1 LTLPLSSTLGE
12 IGEKA
17 LLRHLHARVPSAPGV
32 LVGLGD
38 DAAAVEIGPTAL
50 LTTDSLVEGVHFHR
64 DAAPPRLLGRKALTV
79 NLSDVAAMGGI
90 GRYATVS
97 LCLPP
102 DVTLGWVD
110 SLYDGLLERA
120 AEAGVALVGGN
131 VTRGRESIVVDVTL
145 VGDAGRLLLRSGAR
159 PGDRVVVT
167 GKLGAAAE
175 GVRLLA
181 EGARLDEDGE
191 LAATGVWTESSTRAV
206 VACLRAQL
214 DPRPPLALA
223 RSIAERGIAQAGMD
237 VSDGLSLD
245 LVEICSRSGVGAV
258 IEAAAVPVDPRAAGL
273 ERARGGDALA
283 LALHGGEDYQL
294 LLAVGPEAMDEIAE
308 LARVWGVEVVA
319 VGEFVEGEP
328 VVRMRDASGER
339 PLAPGGHDHF
349 RTGPA

>member
-1 LTLPLSSTLGE
+1 LTLAVSSPLGE

-17 LLRHLHARVPSAPGV
+17 LLRHLQSRIPTAAGV

-38 DAAAVEIGPTAL
+38 DAAAVETSACTL
-50 LTTDSLVEGVHFHR
+50 VTTDSLVEGVHFHR
-64 DAAPPRLLGRKALTV
+64 DAVPPRLLGRKALSV

-90 GRYATVS
+90 ARYATVS
-97 LCLPP
+97 LCLPH
-102 DVTLGWVD
+102 DLTLGWVD

-120 AEAGVALVGGN
+120 AESGVALVGGN
-131 VTRGRESIVVDVTL
+131 VTRGREIVVDVTL
-145 VGDAGRLLLRSGAR
+145 LGDSGRLLLRSGAR

-167 GKLGAAAE
+167 GQLGAAAE
-175 GVRLLA
+175 GVRLLD
-181 EGARLDEDGE
+181 EGARLDEDAE
-191 LAATGVWTESSTRAV
+191 LLATGVWTESSAPAIL
-206 VACLRAQL
+206 ACLRAQL

-223 RSIAERGIAQAGMD
+223 RSIAERGLARAGMD
-237 VSDGLSLD
+237 LSDGLSLD

-258 IEAAAVPVDPRAAGL
+258 VDASAVPVDPRAAGL

-294 LLAVGPEAMDEIAE
+294 LLAVGAEKVGELAE
-308 LARVWGVEVVA
+308 LARVWGVTVTA

-328 VVRMRDASGER
+328 IVRLRDEAGER

-349 RTGPA
+349 RSGPA